1 MCCLLLL
8 YSINFVKISPYQYT
22 YINLFN
28 GKFSNNVKK
37 FENDYWGLSIKE
49 LVNKFKNNFYIDTTK
64 QYKIA
69 FCGINNDIAT
79 YYLDKINNLSYIKV
93 HNNEKYDFIIM
104 TNLNN
109 GNRLTKPNDVK
120 SCYEDFNGKDLYSVE
135 RMDLKLSI
143 LRSKKN

>member
-1 MCCLLLL
+1 M
-8 YSINFVKISPYQYT
+8 
-22 YINLFN
+22 
-28 GKFSNNVKK
+28 
-37 FENDYWGLSIKE
+37 SIKE
-49 LVNKFKNNFYIDTTK
+49 LVNKFKNNFNIDTTK